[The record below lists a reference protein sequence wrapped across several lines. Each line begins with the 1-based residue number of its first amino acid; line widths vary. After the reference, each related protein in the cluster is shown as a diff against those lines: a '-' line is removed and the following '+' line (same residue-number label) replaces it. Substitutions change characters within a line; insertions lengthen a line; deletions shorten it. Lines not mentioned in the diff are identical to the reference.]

1 MNYLSEVGLV
11 FKQSDEKL
19 FFDKMDEWDNLHS
32 QDTDDSARSLL
43 YDATYEIV
51 HADSIDEDCVVLV
64 WTHIE
69 WHHSFSSVEFFTEIQ
84 KEINMDFIR
93 VGRDYDDI
101 EIRPNLGAGILDTY
115 TETHLAV
122 DGIFADSYVRLHT

>member
-11 FKQSDEKL
+11 FKKSDEKF

-32 QDTDDSARSLL
+32 KNTDDSARSLL
-43 YDATYEIV
+43 YDATYQIV
-51 HADSIDEDCVVLV
+51 HADSIDEDYVVLV
-64 WTHIE
+64 WTHVK
-69 WHHSFSSVEFFTEIQ
+69 WHHSYSSVEFFTEIQ
-84 KEINMDFIR
+84 REINMDFIR

-115 TETHLAV
+115 TETHLV
-122 DGIFADSYVRLHT
+122 VNCNYADSYVKLHR

>member
-43 YDATYEIV
+43 YDAVYETV
-51 HADSIDEDCVVLV
+51 YADSIDEDCIVLV
-64 WTHIE
+64 WTHVK

-122 DGIFADSYVRLHT
+122 DTSYSRRYFC